1 VGKKPK
7 KIIRVVLNTNVLIS
21 ALLFKGELS
30 RIVGLW
36 QKGKIIPIIS
46 RETFDELRTALEY
59 PKFSLSRAEIKLL
72 IEHEILPFFEVAD
85 VSKHVK
91 GVCRDPGDD
100 KFISCAIS
108 ASADC
113 IVTGD
118 KDLSDLKKYQSVRI
132 VHASDFIK
140 MFDPFGGAKPR
151 L

>member
-7 KIIRVVLNTNVLIS
+7 KIIRVVLDTNVLIS

-36 QKGKIIPIIS
+36 QKGKIIPVIS
-46 RETFDELRTALEY
+46 KETFDELRTVLEY
-59 PKFSLSRAEIKLL
+59 SKFSLSRAEIKSL
-72 IEHEILPFFEVAD
+72 IEHDILPFFEVVN

-91 GVCRDPGDD
+91 GTCRDPEDD

-108 ASADC
+108 ASVDW

-118 KDLSDLKKYQSVRI
+118 KDLSDLKKYQSIRI
-132 VHASDFIK
+132 IHASDFIK
-140 MFDPFGGAKPR
+140 MFDLIP
-151 L
+151 

>member
-1 VGKKPK
+1 MGKKPK
-7 KIIRVVLNTNVLIS
+7 KIIRVVLDTNVLIS

-36 QKGKIIPIIS
+36 QKGKIVPVIS
-46 RETFDELRTALEY
+46 KETFDELRTVLEY
-59 PKFSLSRAEIKLL
+59 PKFSLSRSEIKSL
-72 IEHEILPFFEVAD
+72 IEHDILPFFEVVN

-91 GVCRDPGDD
+91 GACRDPGDD

-118 KDLSDLKKYQSVRI
+118 KDLSDLKIYQSIRI
-132 VHASDFIK
+132 IHASDFIK
-140 MFDPFGGAKPR
+140 MFD
-151 L
+151 